1 MEEMG
6 KEEMQ
11 EKNNANKMLKEKVE
25 DKIQE
30 ILVKNGITSEN
41 VDYLG
46 KLMDIH
52 KDLQEEE
59 CLKKKGEL
67 EMRYSEYDEANYGRR
82 GVPGTG
88 RGRYREGAYGRR
100 GVPGTGRGRYRGNY
114 AMDEMMENYE
124 NYSEASEESMRGNY
138 GAEGEMVKSVEGIM
152 KNIYE
157 IVEELSETEVPE
169 VEHIIKKYAKDFD
182 KNITPHKLRHTS
194 ATLMFKHGKI
204 DIRTLQK
211 VLGHENISTT
221 QIYTHVDDEG
231 IKNAFNSNPLNFE

>member
-1 MEEMG
+1 MEEIE
-6 KEEMQ
+6 KQEMQ

-59 CLKKKGEL
+59 CLKKKEEL

-169 VEHIIKKYAKDFD
+169 VEHIIKRYAK
-182 KNITPHKLRHTS
+182 
-194 ATLMFKHGKI
+194 KI
-204 DIRTLQK
+204 S
-211 VLGHENISTT
+211 EM
-221 QIYTHVDDEG
+221 
-231 IKNAFNSNPLNFE
+231 

>member
-1 MEEMG
+1 MEEME

-59 CLKKKGEL
+59 CLKKKEEL

-169 VEHIIKKYAKDFD
+169 VEHIIKKYAK
-182 KNITPHKLRHTS
+182 
-194 ATLMFKHGKI
+194 KI
-204 DIRTLQK
+204 S
-211 VLGHENISTT
+211 EM
-221 QIYTHVDDEG
+221 
-231 IKNAFNSNPLNFE
+231 

>member
-59 CLKKKGEL
+59 CLKKKEEL

-169 VEHIIKKYAKDFD
+169 VEHIIKRYAK
-182 KNITPHKLRHTS
+182 
-194 ATLMFKHGKI
+194 KI
-204 DIRTLQK
+204 S
-211 VLGHENISTT
+211 EM
-221 QIYTHVDDEG
+221 
-231 IKNAFNSNPLNFE
+231 

>member
-1 MEEMG
+1 MEEME

-59 CLKKKGEL
+59 CLKKKEEL

-157 IVEELSETEVPE
+157 IVEELSETEFPE
-169 VEHIIKKYAKDFD
+169 VEHIIKKYAK
-182 KNITPHKLRHTS
+182 
-194 ATLMFKHGKI
+194 KI
-204 DIRTLQK
+204 S
-211 VLGHENISTT
+211 EM
-221 QIYTHVDDEG
+221 
-231 IKNAFNSNPLNFE
+231 

>member
-1 MEEMG
+1 MEEME

-59 CLKKKGEL
+59 CLKKKEEL

-157 IVEELSETEVPE
+157 IVEELSETNSPD
-169 VEHIIKKYAKDFD
+169 VEQIIKKYA
-182 KNITPHKLRHTS
+182 R
-194 ATLMFKHGKI
+194 KI
-204 DIRTLQK
+204 S
-211 VLGHENISTT
+211 EM
-221 QIYTHVDDEG
+221 
-231 IKNAFNSNPLNFE
+231 

>member
-1 MEEMG
+1 MEEME

-30 ILVKNGITSEN
+30 ILVKIGITSEN

-59 CLKKKGEL
+59 CLKKKEEL

-169 VEHIIKKYAKDFD
+169 VEHIIKKYAK
-182 KNITPHKLRHTS
+182 
-194 ATLMFKHGKI
+194 KI
-204 DIRTLQK
+204 S
-211 VLGHENISTT
+211 EM
-221 QIYTHVDDEG
+221 
-231 IKNAFNSNPLNFE
+231 

>member
-1 MEEMG
+1 MEEME

-59 CLKKKGEL
+59 CLKKKEEL

-169 VEHIIKKYAKDFD
+169 VEHIIKRYAK
-182 KNITPHKLRHTS
+182 
-194 ATLMFKHGKI
+194 KI
-204 DIRTLQK
+204 S
-211 VLGHENISTT
+211 EM
-221 QIYTHVDDEG
+221 
-231 IKNAFNSNPLNFE
+231 

>member
-59 CLKKKGEL
+59 CLKKKEEL
-67 EMRYSEYDEANYGRR
+67 EMRYNEYDEGSYGRR

-169 VEHIIKKYAKDFD
+169 VEHIIKKYAK
-182 KNITPHKLRHTS
+182 
-194 ATLMFKHGKI
+194 KI
-204 DIRTLQK
+204 S
-211 VLGHENISTT
+211 EM
-221 QIYTHVDDEG
+221 
-231 IKNAFNSNPLNFE
+231 

>member
-1 MEEMG
+1 MEEME
-6 KEEMQ
+6 KEKMQ

-59 CLKKKGEL
+59 CLKKKEEL

-88 RGRYREGAYGRR
+88 RGRYREGSYGRR
-100 GVPGTGRGRYRGNY
+100 GVPGSGRSRYRGDY
-114 AMDEMMENYE
+114 AMEEMMEHYG
-124 NYSEASEESMRGNY
+124 NYSEANEESMRGNY

-169 VEHIIKKYAKDFD
+169 VEQIIKRYAK
-182 KNITPHKLRHTS
+182 
-194 ATLMFKHGKI
+194 KI
-204 DIRTLQK
+204 S
-211 VLGHENISTT
+211 EM
-221 QIYTHVDDEG
+221 
-231 IKNAFNSNPLNFE
+231 

>member
-1 MEEMG
+1 MEEIE
-6 KEEMQ
+6 KQEMQ

-59 CLKKKGEL
+59 CLKKKEDL
-67 EMRYSEYDEANYGRR
+67 DMRYNEYDEDSYGRR

-88 RGRYREGAYGRR
+88 RSRYREGAYGRR

-169 VEHIIKKYAKDFD
+169 VEHIIKRYAK
-182 KNITPHKLRHTS
+182 
-194 ATLMFKHGKI
+194 KI
-204 DIRTLQK
+204 S
-211 VLGHENISTT
+211 EM
-221 QIYTHVDDEG
+221 
-231 IKNAFNSNPLNFE
+231 

>member
-1 MEEMG
+1 MEEME

-52 KDLQEEE
+52 KDLQEE
-59 CLKKKGEL
+59 CLKKKEEL

-88 RGRYREGAYGRR
+88 RSRYRESAYGRR

-169 VEHIIKKYAKDFD
+169 VEHIIKKYAK
-182 KNITPHKLRHTS
+182 
-194 ATLMFKHGKI
+194 KI
-204 DIRTLQK
+204 S
-211 VLGHENISTT
+211 EM
-221 QIYTHVDDEG
+221 
-231 IKNAFNSNPLNFE
+231 